1 MKALGAATS
10 FVILLVT
17 GVLGWAMLNG
27 SPLAGEPTASLQI
40 KQNKNQQFGENTALA
55 QGNKTLSG
63 GRMEVMLEVAPKRQV
78 GKILPENGKEGQE
91 GSLLEASSFGPLP
104 KRADNG
110 RSPAMAYAKQQ
121 VGRRDTLPRIAI
133 LITGLGLNQRLSQLA
148 IRKLPANVSL
158 GFSAYGRR
166 LPKLASQA
174 RRFGH
179 EYILQVP
186 MEPFDLLQTDTGPK
200 TLQTNKNTKQNQPN
214 LHWSLGRLTGY
225 FGITNYK
232 GRGYL
237 AKSEVVSGLFKE
249 LKARGLV
256 FFHDDA
262 SGRPAVAKLAEQ
274 VGLGYSRTTLSV
286 DQKPTREGISK
297 ALKKLEASARRL
309 GFAVGV
315 VHMHPVSINMI
326 RVWSKTLARK
336 GVRLVPLSQAYG
348 LGQSPK
354 RGKGKQARNGI

>member
-1 MKALGAATS
+1 MKALAAATS
-10 FVILLVT
+10 FVILLVA
-17 GVLGWAMLNG
+17 GVLVWAMLNG
-27 SPLAGEPTASLQI
+27 SPLAGEPTAFLQI
-40 KQNKNQQFGENTALA
+40 KQNKNHQFEKNNVLA
-55 QGNKTLSG
+55 QGHKALSG
-63 GRMEVMLEVAPKRQV
+63 GRMEVMLEVSPR
-78 GKILPENGKEGQE
+78 GQLSE
-91 GSLLEASSFGPLP
+91 KQGGSGLLEASPFGKLP
-104 KRADNG
+104 KRANDG
-110 RSPAMAYAKQQ
+110 RSPAMVYAKRQ

-133 LITGLGLNQRLSQLA
+133 LITGLGLNQRLSQQA

-179 EYILQVP
+179 EYLLQVP

-200 TLQTNKNTKQNQPN
+200 TLLADKSAKQNRPH

-232 GRGYL
+232 GRRYL
-237 AKSEVVSGLFKE
+237 AKTGVVTELFKE
-249 LKARGLV
+249 LKVRGLV

-262 SGRPAVAKLAEQ
+262 SGKPAIARLAEQ
-274 VGLGYSRTTLSV
+274 AGLGYSRTTLSV

-315 VHMHPVSINMI
+315 VQMHPVSINMI
-326 RVWSKTLARK
+326 SAWAKTLASK
-336 GVRLVPLSQAYG
+336 GVRLVPVSQAYR
-348 LGQSPK
+348 LGRKKS
-354 RGKGKQARNGI
+354 KQARNGI